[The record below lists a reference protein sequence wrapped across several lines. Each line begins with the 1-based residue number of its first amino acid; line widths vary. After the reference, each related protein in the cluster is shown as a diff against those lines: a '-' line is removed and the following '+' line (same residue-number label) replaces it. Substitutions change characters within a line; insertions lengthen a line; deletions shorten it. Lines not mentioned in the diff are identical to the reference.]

1 MENITPGFVH
11 PEGNTRKRLKIS
23 RSPPRASPAAQSSAM
38 ASSSAVPVA
47 GNSLSRASHGHSGPC
62 QHETA
67 LKTLHS
73 DISAMRDL
81 VTCQI
86 CHRFMYEPYALS
98 CGHTYCY
105 TCLSQWLGSNK
116 KKTCPDCRMV
126 ITQQPTPSYIIREL
140 VLVFL
145 SRNELLPDGET
156 SDEHHSSAREE
167 AEIVSKDKANTDSR
181 TGGLFKGI
189 FRHGGGPLNPIF
201 DPHDRVERCPDCHW
215 EIEDGYCNGCGQPVG
230 EGFSEFDD
238 DDSDMSSSEHDDL
251 DQDVDAHDDES
262 VFGARDDFDG
272 QDHFG
277 SEDDVDP
284 AVFRAAFRAP
294 ATMFGRVG
302 RAGRGGRTRSPAPV
316 SSDVSDDDSDHPNEY
331 DPDMEGFIDD
341 DTQPIGGI
349 YDDESDDTEVQQAS
363 SRPRQRNAHIVIS
376 DDEDER
382 PSMHNGG
389 PTAGADDSGD
399 DDDDEGPVAAGSQRN
414 KRSNNATRRRP
425 RTAISISGDDDDS
438 DDDDSDDDEDSSSD
452 STEDE
457 NDDDDDDDATQQE
470 GGLSPVESD
479 ASALYHEGIVPIDYW
494 APPGD
499 APAWPIPNDIPM
511 VWGDEE
517 GPDDYEGNSD
527 NGDNGW
533 ASARTEHPTLPQN
546 HRLGTGMQHRSR
558 HSSIRPADASRFSPS
573 ATGARSHHHSSRAAP
588 RRPAPTHPFNLDST
602 LATINRNVPI
612 PAPTARPRDQGRRMR
627 RRYREPSI
635 DRSSDEESLG
645 ISGGDGVEVGPA
657 ASGSSGGSSQTLG
670 RSQV

>member
-1 MENITPGFVH
+1 MENIAPGFVH

-38 ASSSAVPVA
+38 ASSSAAMPA
-47 GNSLSRASHGHSGPC
+47 ENSFSGTPHGHSGPC

-73 DISAMRDL
+73 DLSAMRDL

-167 AEIVSKDKANTDSR
+167 AEIVMKDKANTDSR

-238 DDSDMSSSEHDDL
+238 DDSDMSSSGHEDL

-262 VFGARDDFDG
+262 VFGVRDDFDG

-277 SEDDVDP
+277 SEDDIDP
-284 AVFRAAFRAP
+284 AVFRAAFGAP

-302 RAGRGGRTRSPAPV
+302 QGGRGGRTRSPVPV
-316 SSDVSDDDSDHPNEY
+316 SSDVSDDDSDDRNEY
-331 DPDMEGFIDD
+331 DPDMDGFIDD

-349 YDDESDDTEVQQAS
+349 YDDESDDTEVQQAPTRS
-363 SRPRQRNAHIVIS
+363 RQRNAHVIIS

-382 PSMHNGG
+382 PPSHSRG
-389 PTAGADDSGD
+389 PTAGTDDSGD
-399 DDDDEGPVAAGSQRN
+399 EDDDEGPVAAGSQRN
-414 KRSNNATRRRP
+414 KRSNNAARRRP
-425 RTAISISGDDDDS
+425 RTAISISSDDDDS
-438 DDDDSDDDEDSSSD
+438 DDDDNDDDEDSSSD
-452 STEDE
+452 DSEDE
-457 NDDDDDDDATQQE
+457 NDDDATQQE
-470 GGLSPVESD
+470 GGFSPVDSD
-479 ASALYHEGIVPIDYW
+479 A
-494 APPGD
+494 PGWPLSGFPMD
-499 APAWPIPNDIPM
+499 GSEPA
-511 VWGDEE
+511 WGDEE
-517 GPDDYEGNSD
+517 PQDYGDGDS
-527 NGDNGW
+527 DNGW
-533 ASARTEHPTLPQN
+533 ASARGEHPTLPQN
-546 HRLGTGMQHRSR
+546 HRLGTGMQRRSR
-558 HSSIRPADASRFSPS
+558 HSSIRPSDPSRFSPS
-573 ATGARSHHHSSRAAP
+573 AAVARSHQNPSHAPSRGFQPSGPASRIHLRTHSGPLS

-602 LATINRNVPI
+602 LATINRNVPV
-612 PAPTARPRDQGRRMR
+612 PAARPRAQGRSIP
-627 RRYREPSI
+627 RRYRESSN
-635 DRSSDEESLG
+635 DSSDGESMGTLG
-645 ISGGDGVEVGPA
+645 DVEVDLTE
-657 ASGSSGGSSQTLG
+657 SDSSGESSQTLG
-670 RSQV
+670 REEFQSR

>member
-1 MENITPGFVH
+1 
-11 PEGNTRKRLKIS
+11 
-23 RSPPRASPAAQSSAM
+23 
-38 ASSSAVPVA
+38 
-47 GNSLSRASHGHSGPC
+47 PC
-62 QHETA
+62 QHEAA

-156 SDEHHSSAREE
+156 SDEHHKSAREE

-189 FRHGGGPLNPIF
+189 FRHGAGPLNPIF

-230 EGFSEFDD
+230 EGLSEFDD
-238 DDSDMSSSEHDDL
+238 DDSDMSSSGHDDL
-251 DQDVDAHDDES
+251 DHDVDAHDDES

-277 SEDDVDP
+277 SEDDIDP
-284 AVFRAAFRAP
+284 AVFRAAFGAP

-302 RAGRGGRTRSPAPV
+302 QGGRGGRTRSPAPV
-316 SSDVSDDDSDHPNEY
+316 SSNVSDDDSDDPNEY
-331 DPDMEGFIDD
+331 DPDMDGFIDD

-349 YDDESDDTEVQQAS
+349 YDDDSDDTEVQHAS

-382 PSMHNGG
+382 PPLQNGG
-389 PTAGADDSGD
+389 PAAETVDSGD

-414 KRSNNATRRRP
+414 KRSNDATRRRP
-425 RTAISISGDDDDS
+425 RAAISISSD

-452 STEDE
+452 NTEDE
-457 NDDDDDDDATQQE
+457 NDDDDATQQ
-470 GGLSPVESD
+470 GGGFSPMDSD
-479 ASALYHEGIVPIDYW
+479 ASALEDERLRVDYW
-494 APPGD
+494 APEGD
-499 APAWPIPNDIPM
+499 AAAWPLPNLPLPLDGSEP

-517 GPDDYEGNSD
+517 PQDDYDGNS
-527 NGDNGW
+527 DNGW
-533 ASARTEHPTLPQN
+533 ASARGEYPPLPEN
-546 HRLGTGMQHRSR
+546 HRLETCMHRRSR
-558 HSSIRPADASRFSPS
+558 HSSVRPEDPSRFSPS
-573 ATGARSHHHSSRAAP
+573 LSAAVARSHHTPSHAPSRGSQPSGPASRIHLQTQSGPVP
-588 RRPAPTHPFNLDST
+588 RRSVPTHPFDLDNT
-602 LATINRNVPI
+602 LASINRNVHV
-612 PAPTARPRDQGRRMR
+612 PATRPRVQGRGIP
-627 RRYREPSI
+627 RRYREPSM
-635 DRSSDEESLG
+635 DS
-645 ISGGDGVEVGPA
+645 SGGESIGTSGGVEVDLTE
-657 ASGSSGGSSQTLG
+657 SDSSGDSSQTLG
-670 RSQV
+670 REEFQSRERRTRQDRS

>member
-1 MENITPGFVH
+1 MENIAPGFVH

-38 ASSSAVPVA
+38 PSSSAAMPA
-47 GNSLSRASHGHSGPC
+47 ENSFSGAPHGHSGPC

-73 DISAMRDL
+73 DLSAMRDL

-167 AEIVSKDKANTDSR
+167 AEIVMKDKANTDSR

-238 DDSDMSSSEHDDL
+238 DDSDMSSSGHDDL
-251 DQDVDAHDDES
+251 DQDVDAHDDGS
-262 VFGARDDFDG
+262 VFGAHDDFDG

-277 SEDDVDP
+277 SEDDIDP
-284 AVFRAAFRAP
+284 AVFRAAFGAP
-294 ATMFGRVG
+294 ATMFGRIG
-302 RAGRGGRTRSPAPV
+302 QGGRGGRTRSPVPV
-316 SSDVSDDDSDHPNEY
+316 SSDVSDDDSDDRNEY
-331 DPDMEGFIDD
+331 DPDMDGFIDD

-349 YDDESDDTEVQQAS
+349 YDDESDDTEVQQAPTRS
-363 SRPRQRNAHIVIS
+363 RQRNAHVIIS

-382 PSMHNGG
+382 PPSHNRG
-389 PTAGADDSGD
+389 PTAGTDDSGD
-399 DDDDEGPVAAGSQRN
+399 EDDDEGPVAAGSQRN
-414 KRSNNATRRRP
+414 KRSNNAARRRP
-425 RTAISISGDDDDS
+425 RTAISISSDDDDS
-438 DDDDSDDDEDSSSD
+438 DGDDNDDDEDSSSD
-452 STEDE
+452 DSEDE
-457 NDDDDDDDATQQE
+457 NDDDSTQQE
-470 GGLSPVESD
+470 GGFSPVD
-479 ASALYHEGIVPIDYW
+479 R
-494 APPGD
+494 D
-499 APAWPIPNDIPM
+499 APGWPLSEFPM
-511 VWGDEE
+511 DYSEPAWGDEE
-517 GPDDYEGNSD
+517 PPDDYDGDSD
-527 NGDNGW
+527 NGR
-533 ASARTEHPTLPQN
+533 ASARGEHPTLPRN
-546 HRLGTGMQHRSR
+546 HRLGTGMQRRSR
-558 HSSIRPADASRFSPS
+558 HSSMRPVDPSRFSPS
-573 ATGARSHHHSSRAAP
+573 AAVARSHQNPSHDPSRGVQPSGPASRIHLRTHSGPLSRRAAP
-588 RRPAPTHPFNLDST
+588 MHPFNLDST
-602 LATINRNVPI
+602 LATINRNVPV
-612 PAPTARPRDQGRRMR
+612 PAARPRAQLPLIT
-627 RRYREPSI
+627 RRYRESSN
-635 DRSSDEESLG
+635 DSSDGESMG
-645 ISGGDGVEVGPA
+645 TSGGVEVDLT
-657 ASGSSGGSSQTLG
+657 ASDSSGESSQTLG
-670 RSQV
+670 REEFRSR

>member
-1 MENITPGFVH
+1 MENIVPGFVH

-23 RSPPRASPAAQSSAM
+23 RSPPRASPAAQPSAM
-38 ASSSAVPVA
+38 ASSSAVPPA
-47 GNSLSRASHGHSGPC
+47 GDSLSGASHGHSGSC
-62 QHETA
+62 QHEAA

-156 SDEHHSSAREE
+156 SDEHHNSAREE

-189 FRHGGGPLNPIF
+189 FRHGAGPLNPIF

-238 DDSDMSSSEHDDL
+238 DDSDMSSSGHDDL
-251 DQDVDAHDDES
+251 DHDVDAHDDES

-277 SEDDVDP
+277 SEDDIDP
-284 AVFRAAFRAP
+284 AVFRAAFGAP

-302 RAGRGGRTRSPAPV
+302 QGGRGGRTRSPAPV
-316 SSDVSDDDSDHPNEY
+316 SSDVSDDDSDDPNEY
-331 DPDMEGFIDD
+331 DPDMDGFIDD
-341 DTQPIGGI
+341 ETQPIGGI
-349 YDDESDDTEVQQAS
+349 YDDDSDDTEVQHAS

-382 PSMHNGG
+382 PPLQNGG
-389 PTAGADDSGD
+389 PAAETIDSGD

-425 RTAISISGDDDDS
+425 RAAISISSD

-452 STEDE
+452 NTEDE
-457 NDDDDDDDATQQE
+457 NDDDDATQQ
-470 GGLSPVESD
+470 GGGFSPMDSD
-479 ASALYHEGIVPIDYW
+479 ASALEDERLRVDYW
-494 APPGD
+494 APEGD
-499 APAWPIPNDIPM
+499 AAAWPLPNLPLPLDGSEP

-517 GPDDYEGNSD
+517 PQDDYDGDSD
-527 NGDNGW
+527 NGW
-533 ASARTEHPTLPQN
+533 
-546 HRLGTGMQHRSR
+546 
-558 HSSIRPADASRFSPS
+558 
-573 ATGARSHHHSSRAAP
+573 
-588 RRPAPTHPFNLDST
+588 
-602 LATINRNVPI
+602 
-612 PAPTARPRDQGRRMR
+612 
-627 RRYREPSI
+627 
-635 DRSSDEESLG
+635 
-645 ISGGDGVEVGPA
+645 
-657 ASGSSGGSSQTLG
+657 GSQ
-670 RSQV
+670 